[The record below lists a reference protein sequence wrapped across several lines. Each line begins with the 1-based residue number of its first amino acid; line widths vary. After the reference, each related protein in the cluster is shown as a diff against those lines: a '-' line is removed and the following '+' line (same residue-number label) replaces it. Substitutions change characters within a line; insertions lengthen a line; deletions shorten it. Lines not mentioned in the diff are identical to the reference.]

1 MKYDIKLG
9 SDPEIFV
16 ENDKEIVSAEG
27 LIPGTKYEPYPISD
41 KGHCIQLDNIAMEF
55 NIPACSTKEE
65 YVENINYVKDHLTII
80 AEANGLRLSTKASAE
95 INPIYLQTE
104 QACTFGCEPDFN
116 AYLEDVNPSPDSQT
130 NLRCVGGHVHI
141 GYPNHND
148 EQSLQIVKM
157 FDMLVTLPALLI
169 DKDERRREL
178 YGKAGSFR
186 FKDFGVECR
195 QLSNFWIHSNELI
208 EWVFEQTIKAVTMVL
223 DGEAEELIKLY
234 SEDVVNAINNND
246 KEFAKLT
253 IEKINT
259 KLNRLKTV

>member
-27 LIPGTKYEPYPISD
+27 LIPGTKYEPHPISD

-55 NIPACSTKEE
+55 NIPACSSKEE
-65 YVENINYVKDHLTII
+65 YVENINYVKDHLAII

-141 GYPNHND
+141 GYPNPND
-148 EQSLQIVKM
+148 EHSLQIVKM

-223 DGEAEELIKLY
+223 DGEAKELIDLY
-234 SEDVVNAINNND
+234 AEDVVTAINNND
-246 KEFAKLT
+246 KNFAKVT

-259 KLNRLKTV
+259 KLNKLKTI